1 MEIVRILYFS
11 ATYFSAIG
19 QSISPYSIRIREN
32 KDQKNSE
39 YCCIKNPIKH
49 MRWSFMWK
57 QPAPIFPLF
66 RNQPV
71 DLLCKSIKWF
81 LYDGNIGREKINYF
95 CQNCYHKCLTGLKCA
110 SELYGRPHLT
120 RTLYFS
126 LGQKNFH
133 ASLRYLK
140 NV

>member
-71 DLLCKSIKWF
+71 DLLSKSIKWLF
-81 LYDGNIGREKINYF
+81 FMMGTLVVKRLIIFARTAIINVWPVLNAPPSF
-95 CQNCYHKCLTGLKCA
+95 MADHIWKGL
-110 SELYGRPHLT
+110 
-120 RTLYFS
+120 FI
-126 LGQKNFH
+126 FH
-133 ASLRYLK
+133 
-140 NV
+140 